1 MRFNYCIYVICFLSL
16 LSIAS
21 KGQTITDPVD
31 LKEIIEKEIEID
43 YTDADTIIPLFSIE
57 HNDSN
62 SFLKKEK
69 TKTVRFTFTVGYNL
83 RFYLIG
89 SSFANNDL
97 VLRLHKY
104 NEEDDIPSDLY
115 FELQDNTSDIQVSK
129 CDYEIKSNT
138 ENILVLIIP
147 EDYKGS
153 AVVVA
158 TEFWKK

>member
-1 MRFNYCIYVICFLSL
+1 MLSL
-16 LSIAS
+16 LSITS
-21 KGQTITDPVD
+21 EGQTITDSND

-43 YTDADTIIPLFSIE
+43 YNDADTIVPLFTIE
-57 HNDSN
+57 HNGSN
-62 SFLKKEK
+62 SVLNKEK

-89 SSFANNDL
+89 SSSANNDL

-104 NEEDDIPSDLY
+104 NEEDDVASDLY
-115 FELQDNTSDIQVSK
+115 FELQDNTYDIQVSK
-129 CDYEIKSNT
+129 HDYEIRSNT